1 MIRPT
6 ASPTLAVARR
16 EFAAYFASPLAAVF
30 IVLFLG
36 LAAALAFYLGG
47 LFERGQADLQPFF
60 SFHPWLYLFLVPAV
74 GMRLWAEERRA
85 GTVELLLTLPIT
97 PWQAVLGKF
106 LAGWGLLV
114 LALALTFPMWLTIS
128 WLGEPDHGVVFAS
141 YLGSAL
147 LAGAMLAVSSALS
160 AATRS
165 QVVAFVAS
173 VVACFVLMLA
183 GYPLVQDVVR
193 GWAPAVVA
201 DAVAA
206 VSFLTHFQAITRGVL
221 DLRDLLFFALT
232 IAAWLAATV
241 LILDPRRMRRSVAL
255 AVLALGFVALVG
267 VSSLLLRGVR
277 LDLTE
282 NREHTLSPA
291 TVALLEG
298 IGEPVTLRLYFS
310 ERAAGD
316 FPQVRAHAQR
326 VRELLLEMAAR
337 SDGGLKVEVIDPE
350 PFSDDEDRAV
360 AQGLTA
366 VPLPAGGSFFFG
378 IVGTNRTDGELPIPF
393 LQAEREAFLEYNLA
407 KLVAALSRDDRPV
420 VALYSTL
427 PMAPAFDPALGAPSS
442 GWVVDQQLRE
452 LFDLRRLESGF
463 AAIDGEVDL
472 LMLVHP
478 QGLSD
483 DSLYAID
490 QFALRGGR
498 VLAFLD
504 PDAENVA
511 PDPLAGTVA
520 GQRSSDLGPLL
531 AAWGVD
537 FDPTRIVADPAHALA
552 VRTREGGPTEP
563 LITLLGLGAT
573 AMAQQDVVTAQ
584 METIN
589 VSSVGALAPRAGAT
603 TRLEPL
609 LTTSADSG
617 VLPTSLLGTVSAT
630 PANLLREFRAEGGA
644 RTLAARVSGP
654 IGSAF
659 PQRDGEGHLSRS
671 LADLQ
676 AIIVAD
682 TDLLA
687 DPFWVNAAPGGFSE
701 PFANNGD
708 FVYNAV
714 ENLSGSADLIA
725 LRTRNV
731 GTRPFHRVEAL
742 RRIAEQQFL
751 QTEQQLQQRLVE
763 LERQLAALRR
773 GDDGAPALDAG
784 QQAELVRF
792 QQEKADVRLELRDVQ
807 RQLNADIE
815 ALSTMLRAINIVA
828 VPAAVAV
835 VFLLAGLWRL
845 QRRRRRRPA

>member
-1 MIRPT
+1 MIGVT
-6 ASPTLAVARR
+6 SSPTLAVARR

-60 SFHPWLYLFLVPAV
+60 AFHPWLYLFLVPAV
-74 GMRLWAEERRA
+74 GMRLWAEERKA
-85 GTVELLLTLPIT
+85 GTVELLLTLPVT
-97 PWQAVLGKF
+97 AWQAVLGKF
-106 LAGWGLLV
+106 LAGWALLV
-114 LALALTFPMWLTIS
+114 LSLALTVPLWMTIS

-141 YLGSAL
+141 YVGSAL

-173 VVACFVLMLA
+173 VVACFLLMLT
-183 GYPLVQDVVR
+183 GYPLVQDAVR
-193 GWAPAVVA
+193 GWAPAAVA

-221 DLRDLLFFALT
+221 DLRDVLFFVLT

-241 LILDPRRMRRSVAL
+241 LILDPRRIRRSAAL
-255 AVLALGFVALVG
+255 AALALGFIAIVG
-267 VSSLLLRGVR
+267 LSALLLRGAR

-291 TVALLEG
+291 TIALLES
-298 IGEPVTLRLYFS
+298 IDEPITLRLYFS

-337 SDGGLKVEVIDPE
+337 SDDGLLVEVIDPE

-366 VPLPAGGSFFFG
+366 VPLPAGGTFFFG
-378 IVGTNRTDGELPIPF
+378 IVGSNTTDGELPIPF
-393 LQAEREAFLEYNLA
+393 MQPGREAFLEYDVA
-407 KLVAALSRDDRPV
+407 KLVSALVVEDRPV

-427 PMAPAFDPALGAPSS
+427 PMAPAFDPALGAASS

-463 AAIDGEVDL
+463 TTIDGEVDL

-498 VLAFLD
+498 VLAFVD
-504 PDAENVA
+504 PDAENA
-511 PDPLAGTVA
+511 AADPLVGAVA
-520 GQRSSDLGPLL
+520 GKRSSDLGPLL

-537 FDPTRIVADPAHALA
+537 FDPTRIVADPEHALA
-552 VRTREGGPTEP
+552 VQTREDGPTEP
-563 LITLLGLGAT
+563 LLTLLGLGAT
-573 AMAQQDVVTAQ
+573 AMSQRDVITAQ
-584 METIN
+584 METLN
-589 VSSVGALAPRAGAT
+589 FSTVGALAARAGAG
-603 TRLEPL
+603 TRFETLVASSEG
-609 LTTSADSG
+609 SG
-617 VLPTSLLGTVSAT
+617 LLPTSLLGTVSAT
-630 PANLLREFRAEGGA
+630 PANLLREFRAGGGA

-654 IGSAF
+654 ITSAF
-659 PQRDGEGHLSRS
+659 PQRDGDGHLSRS
-671 LADLQ
+671 RVDLQ
-676 AIIVAD
+676 AVVVAD

-687 DPFWVNAAPGGFSE
+687 DPFWVNAAPGGFAE

-708 FVYNAV
+708 LVYNAV

-725 LRTRNV
+725 LRTRAV

-742 RRIAEQQFL
+742 RRVAEQQFL
-751 QTEQQLQQRLVE
+751 QTEQALQQRLAE

-773 GDDGAPALDAG
+773 GDDGAAALGAE
-784 QQAELVRF
+784 QQAELLRF
-792 QQEKADVRLELRDVQ
+792 QQEKAQVRLELRDLQ
-807 RQLNADIE
+807 RRLNADIE
-815 ALSTMLRAINIVA
+815 ALSTALRVINIVV
-828 VPAAVAV
+828 VPLAVALA
-835 VFLLAGLWRL
+835 FLLAGLWRL
-845 QRRRRRRPA
+845 RRRRRPAV